1 MTEYPTATPEFD
13 RDAEMGRLRELNRL
27 NADTLAVL
35 AGRDAVIPPWEFA
48 ARRFELFLDLFVGPV
63 DQSDDRLKFEVTWQ
77 EYLRTD
83 MLPRALNETAG
94 KPERSIIVPKGA
106 ARGNGLHLP

>member
-1 MTEYPTATPEFD
+1 MTDHFD
-13 RDAEMGRLRELNRL
+13 RDAETDRLRELNRL
-27 NADTLAVL
+27 NGDTLAVL
-35 AGRDAVIPPWEFA
+35 GARGAVVPPWEFA
-48 ARRFELFLDLFVGPV
+48 ARRFEMFLDLFIGPI

-94 KPERSIIVPKGA
+94 KPERSIIVPKGT